1 MRADLSFREAQ
12 VPVPVMGLCLTG
24 PQREYEGRHRGE
36 LAAARLRGLVERS
49 GGACVELDTSVP
61 AETNRFG
68 LSNGAQ
74 FEAICRRLDVMLT
87 TRLHGMVLALK
98 NGVPVIAID
107 PVAGGDKV
115 TRQARLL
122 GWSEVFEADL
132 VTDEALAAALD
143 RCLSE
148 EGRARASLVKEAA
161 IRSLADFDAEFAAA
175 LKVPARPELRR
186 DLVPVP
192 GRVRALRKKFKA
204 WKRRRRMKAG

>member
-1 MRADLSFREAQ
+1 MKGDTEASLPPQGCAALSRDPA
-12 VPVPVMGLCLTG
+12 VPVPSWTHPGL
-24 PQREYEGRHRGE
+24 
-36 LAAARLRGLVERS
+36 
-49 GGACVELDTSVP
+49 
-61 AETNRFG
+61 AETNRLG

-74 FEAICRRLDVMLT
+74 VEAVCRRLDVMLT

-122 GWSEVFEADL
+122 GWNEVFEADL
-132 VTDEALAAALD
+132 VTDEAVAAALE

-161 IRSLADFDAEFAAA
+161 TRSLADFDAEFTAA
-175 LKVPARPELRR
+175 LKVPAQPELRA
-186 DLVPVP
+186 DLVPAP
-192 GRVRALRKKFKA
+192 GRVRALRKMFKA
-204 WKRRRRMKAG
+204 WKRRRRRMKAG

>member
-1 MRADLSFREAQ
+1 M
-12 VPVPVMGLCLTG
+12 PVPSWTHPGL
-24 PQREYEGRHRGE
+24 
-36 LAAARLRGLVERS
+36 
-49 GGACVELDTSVP
+49 
-61 AETNRFG
+61 AETNRLG

-74 FEAICRRLDVMLT
+74 VEAVCRRLDVMLT

-122 GWSEVFEADL
+122 GWNEVFEADL
-132 VTDEALAAALD
+132 VTDEAVAAALE

-161 IRSLADFDAEFAAA
+161 IRSLADFDVEFAAA
-175 LKVPARPELRR
+175 LQVPTRPELRGPR
-186 DLVPVP
+186 SRPRQGSCLAQEIQGLETPPSQDEGWLT
-192 GRVRALRKKFKA
+192 
-204 WKRRRRMKAG
+204 